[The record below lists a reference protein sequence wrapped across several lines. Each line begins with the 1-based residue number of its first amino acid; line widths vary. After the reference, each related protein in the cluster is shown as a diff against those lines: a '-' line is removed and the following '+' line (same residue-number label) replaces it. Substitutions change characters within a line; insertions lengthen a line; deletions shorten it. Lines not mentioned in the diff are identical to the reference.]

1 MLNVRFKSVVTA
13 SIATLTALSAA
24 ASSIAFAQVTPL
36 DTIVAI
42 VDEDIILASEVRDRV
57 KQVKSSAEQRDIALP
72 DDDTVVQETLDRL
85 ILESIQLQLAD
96 RFGVRIP
103 DAQLDQSMARIA
115 AQNGLTLEQ
124 FRDALTQSGQDYV
137 EMREGLRDELA
148 IQRVQQGSV
157 MRDINITE
165 KEVDNFMTT
174 EEGAALTEPEYRV
187 MQALL
192 PISRSDSA
200 ETRAAKED
208 FVDGVLASVLAGINF
223 SEAVNVQE
231 PFAFRGGDLG
241 WRKLSDIPSMFSQII
256 RSLAAG
262 DTGKVQSNSGLHL
275 VHLAEAR
282 GLERLVEQTD
292 VRHILLTPNEVLGD
306 EAAQAL
312 ILSLKERIEGG
323 EDFAELAKEY
333 SDDIGSAQEG
343 GELGWTNPGQ
353 MVAEFEAAMAN
364 AEVGVITEPVRSEF
378 GWHILEVTGR
388 RTEDFSEQVRRNQV
402 ASYLR
407 EAKYEEELENW
418 LREIRE
424 EAFVDIK

>member
-1 MLNVRFKSVVTA
+1 MLNVRFKSVVAASLATLSATAA
-13 SIATLTALSAA
+13 SIAL
-24 ASSIAFAQVTPL
+24 AQMTPL

-187 MQALL
+187 VQALL

-256 RSLAAG
+256 PSLAAG
-262 DTGKVQSNSGLHL
+262 DTGKVQSNSWLHL